1 MLDSMNA
8 ALVSPEERDL
18 HLYDALSNPVL
29 AAGHLRL
36 RGLRRSN
43 PRALRASVLQAIAAL
58 EVIAGF
64 RLPELWGAN
73 EPSAASLAAMNVL
86 LGQVRYL
93 RREFGDQKSADLREH
108 VEAAGSDLLAQFEQ
122 VRQAALARLGDMESL
137 LVLFGAGTDEDAEL
151 GFQALPEMP
160 EVAPGPS
167 VELKL
172 S

>member
-73 EPSAASLAAMNVL
+73 EPSGRRRVIMPACPAKISVA
-86 LGQVRYL
+86 L
-93 RREFGDQKSADLREH
+93 RRISFSSEDKSSR
-108 VEAAGSDLLAQFEQ
+108 
-122 VRQAALARLGDMESL
+122 ALIARLISSKYSL
-137 LVLFGAGTDEDAEL
+137 
-151 GFQALPEMP
+151 
-160 EVAPGPS
+160 
-167 VELKL
+167 
-172 S
+172 